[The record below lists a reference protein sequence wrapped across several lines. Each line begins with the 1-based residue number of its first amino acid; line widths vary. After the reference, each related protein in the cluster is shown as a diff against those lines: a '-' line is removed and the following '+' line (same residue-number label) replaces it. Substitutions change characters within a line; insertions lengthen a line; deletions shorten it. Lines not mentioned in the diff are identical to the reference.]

1 MNLQE
6 HIRKVLREELNES
19 TYFRRRVDMSSL
31 DKKFFTN
38 LNIVTDK
45 YLKRHDGYCSFN
57 VFRTTVISYLIDD
70 YRDNLSD
77 EDYDNFPY
85 DEVYNFLFNL
95 FYDKIKDRYVEVFGG
110 DINES
115 KNIRRV
121 LREEINNET
130 FNPHNENYLDAW
142 LGVGDEDMES
152 YEDYGINTIGRIID
166 EVKELKFPLRI
177 YRGINT
183 LDKQGKH
190 NLVDDLKYDN
200 VSWSTSRYVSE
211 KFGNIVYTGII
222 DSADDIDLDYTIY
235 RRILHKPLDENEIV
249 MKDNRLIK
257 NLKRFK

>member
-1 MNLQE
+1 MNLQQT
-6 HIRKVLREELNES
+6 IRRILREE
-19 TYFRRRVDMSSL
+19 V
-31 DKKFFTN
+31 
-38 LNIVTDK
+38 
-45 YLKRHDGYCSFN
+45 
-57 VFRTTVISYLIDD
+57 
-70 YRDNLSD
+70 
-77 EDYDNFPY
+77 
-85 DEVYNFLFNL
+85 
-95 FYDKIKDRYVEVFGG
+95 
-110 DINES
+110 
-115 KNIRRV
+115 
-121 LREEINNET
+121 NNET

-211 KFGNIVYTGII
+211 EFGNVVYTGIVENM
-222 DSADDIDLDYTIY
+222 DDIDLEYTIY
-235 RRILHKPLDENEIV
+235 RRVLHKPLYENEIV

>member
-6 HIRKVLREELNES
+6 SIRRILKEETKLPS
-19 TYFRRRVDMSSL
+19 FIRRRYSEEDIDELIS
-31 DKKFFTN
+31 
-38 LNIVTDK
+38 NIKTSIPKYGDDK
-45 YLKRHDGYCSFN
+45 YLAD
-57 VFRTTVISYLIDD
+57 VI
-70 YRDNLSD
+70 
-77 EDYDNFPY
+77 Y
-85 DEVYNFLFNL
+85 DEVREFMMDKSDFGYHGTLRNDLTGNEYYLQLYKLEEPLRDYVKSVILNTNL
-95 FYDKIKDRYVEVFGG
+95 Q
-110 DINES
+110 ES
-115 KNIRRV
+115 IRRV

-211 KFGNIVYTGII
+211 KFGNIVYTGIV
-222 DSADDIDLDYTIY
+222 DSIDDIDLDYTIY

>member
-6 HIRKVLREELNES
+6 SIRRILKEETKLPS
-19 TYFRRRVDMSSL
+19 FIRRRYSEEDIDELISNVKTSIPKYDD
-31 DKKFFTN
+31 DKN
-38 LNIVTDK
+38 
-45 YLKRHDGYCSFN
+45 
-57 VFRTTVISYLIDD
+57 IDD
-70 YRDNLSD
+70 VI
-77 EDYDNFPY
+77 Y
-85 DEVYNFLFNL
+85 DEVREFMMDKSDFGYHGTLRNDLTGNEYYLQLYKLEEPLRDYVKSVILNTNL
-95 FYDKIKDRYVEVFGG
+95 Q
-110 DINES
+110 ES
-115 KNIRRV
+115 IRRV

-211 KFGNIVYTGII
+211 KFGNIVYTGIV
-222 DSADDIDLDYTIY
+222 DSIDDIDLDYTIY
-235 RRILHKPLDENEIV
+235 RRILHKPLDENESV
-249 MKDNRLIK
+249 MKDNR
-257 NLKRFK
+257 

>member
-6 HIRKVLREELNES
+6 
-19 TYFRRRVDMSSL
+19 
-31 DKKFFTN
+31 
-38 LNIVTDK
+38 
-45 YLKRHDGYCSFN
+45 
-57 VFRTTVISYLIDD
+57 
-70 YRDNLSD
+70 
-77 EDYDNFPY
+77 
-85 DEVYNFLFNL
+85 
-95 FYDKIKDRYVEVFGG
+95 
-110 DINES
+110 
-115 KNIRRV
+115 NIRRV
-121 LREEINNET
+121 LREELNNET
-130 FNPHNENYLDAW
+130 FNPHNEMYLDAW
-142 LGVGDEDMES
+142 LNVGDEDMES
-152 YEDYGINTIGRIID
+152 YEDYGIDSIGRIID

-211 KFGNIVYTGII
+211 EFGNVIYTGIV
-222 DSADDIDLDYTIY
+222 DSTDDINLDYTIY

>member
-6 HIRKVLREELNES
+6 SIRRILKEETKLPS
-19 TYFRRRVDMSSL
+19 FIRRRYSEEDIDELISNVKTSIPKYDD
-31 DKKFFTN
+31 DKN
-38 LNIVTDK
+38 
-45 YLKRHDGYCSFN
+45 
-57 VFRTTVISYLIDD
+57 IDD
-70 YRDNLSD
+70 VI
-77 EDYDNFPY
+77 Y
-85 DEVYNFLFNL
+85 DEVREFMMDKSDFGYHGTLRNDLTGNEYYLQLYKLEEPLRDYVKSVILNTNL
-95 FYDKIKDRYVEVFGG
+95 Q
-110 DINES
+110 ES
-115 KNIRRV
+115 IRRV

-211 KFGNIVYTGII
+211 EFGNVVYTGIV
-222 DSADDIDLDYTIY
+222 DSMDDINLDYTIY